1 MKVRGLS
8 NIQCFIF
15 HLYVLKYGSA
25 NGKKMPKIIAIA
37 NQKGG
42 VGKSTTAINLSSA
55 LAIAEKKVLLID
67 ADPQSNST
75 RGLGIEQNTHKTL
88 YNVLLGGADL
98 TEAIIQTELQCLSVL
113 TSNINLIGTEVEFI
127 DLEKREFILKE
138 KIKSSNTNYDF
149 IFIDCPPSLGLL
161 TINSL
166 VAANSVLI
174 PVQCEYLA
182 LEGIKL
188 LLDTLQRVKNSL
200 NSELYIEGILLTMFD
215 ERTNLSKQVADE
227 LKTHFGE
234 LVFNTIIPR
243 NVRLGEAP
251 SFGKSIFF
259 YDIRSKGAEAYF
271 NLAKEILQHETKS
284 IR

>member
-1 MKVRGLS
+1 M
-8 NIQCFIF
+8 Q
-15 HLYVLKYGSA
+15 
-25 NGKKMPKIIAIA
+25 KIIAIA

-75 RGLGIEQNTHKTL
+75 RGLGVEENTHKTL
-88 YNVLLGGADL
+88 YNVLLGDAQL
-98 TEAIIQTELQCLSVL
+98 SEAIVATDLKYLAL
-113 TSNINLIGTEVEFI
+113 LASNINLIGAEIELI
-127 DLEKREFILKE
+127 ALERREFILKE
-138 KIKSSNTNYDF
+138 KINNSNINYDF
-149 IFIDCPPSLGLL
+149 VIIDCPPSLGLM
-161 TINSL
+161 TVNSL
-166 VAANSVLI
+166 VAAHSVLI

-188 LLDTLQRVKNSL
+188 LLDTLQRVKSSL
-200 NSELYIEGILLTMFD
+200 NSELYIEGILLTMYD

-227 LKTHFGE
+227 LKSHFKE
-234 LVFNTIIPR
+234 LVFDTIIPR

-271 NLAKEILQHETKS
+271 NLAKEILKNEKKG